1 MKLINIKGDTYYI
14 KGGTNTGVVKLDED
28 NVLIIDPGL
37 GGLRPKKIMG
47 LLKENNIKEKEPSL
61 MAKSMSWLKMN
72 FKIQMNEDD
81 QTIASLLFEG
91 CSMGI
96 ETLYKYLHQYENA
109 SSKIKEVTEKLIEIE
124 KELSQNIQN
133 YL

>member
-47 LLKENNIKEKEPSL
+47 LLKENNMKSRLILQVHDEIIVEAVDEELEMAEKIVREE
-61 MAKSMSWLKMN
+61 M
-72 FKIQMNEDD
+72 
-81 QTIASLLFEG
+81 
-91 CSMGI
+91 
-96 ETLYKYLHQYENA
+96 ENA
-109 SSKIKEVTEKLIEIE
+109 QSMDVKLDVDLNTGDSWYET
-124 KELSQNIQN
+124 K
-133 YL
+133 

>member
-1 MKLINIKGDTYYI
+1 MKMIKQ
-14 KGGTNTGVVKLDED
+14 L
-28 NVLIIDPGL
+28 
-37 GGLRPKKIMG
+37 
-47 LLKENNIKEKEPSL
+47 
-61 MAKSMSWLKMN
+61 
-72 FKIQMNEDD
+72 
-81 QTIASLLFEG
+81 ASLLFEG

>member
-1 MKLINIKGDTYYI
+1 MTLRRQLAHQFGQYRQEYEIIKGEITQGD
-14 KGGTNTGVVKLDED
+14 
-28 NVLIIDPGL
+28 
-37 GGLRPKKIMG
+37 
-47 LLKENNIKEKEPSL
+47 
-61 MAKSMSWLKMN
+61 
-72 FKIQMNEDD
+72 IQMNEDD

>member
-1 MKLINIKGDTYYI
+1 
-14 KGGTNTGVVKLDED
+14 
-28 NVLIIDPGL
+28 
-37 GGLRPKKIMG
+37 
-47 LLKENNIKEKEPSL
+47 
-61 MAKSMSWLKMN
+61 MN

-124 KELSQNIQN
+124 KRTIAKYTKLFINN
-133 YL
+133 YETNSFRNFFLNKPFDTSF

>member
-47 LLKENNIKEKEPSL
+47 LLKENN
-61 MAKSMSWLKMN
+61 
-72 FKIQMNEDD
+72 MNENNLYHFETKEEAIENLDNIIKDD
-81 QTIASLLFEG
+81 DVILVKASRGMNLEKVV
-91 CSMGI
+91 
-96 ETLYKYLHQYENA
+96 EYLN
-109 SSKIKEVTEKLIEIE
+109 K
-124 KELSQNIQN
+124 
-133 YL
+133 

>member
-47 LLKENNIKEKEPSL
+47 LLKENNMKIYEVEERTPLVAPLLNIWEEIWYSKLWNPGSYSQRAES
-61 MAKSMSWLKMN
+61 AGSWIL
-72 FKIQMNEDD
+72 
-81 QTIASLLFEG
+81 
-91 CSMGI
+91 
-96 ETLYKYLHQYENA
+96 
-109 SSKIKEVTEKLIEIE
+109 
-124 KELSQNIQN
+124 
-133 YL
+133 

>member
-47 LLKENNIKEKEPSL
+47 LLKENN
-61 MAKSMSWLKMN
+61 M
-72 FKIQMNEDD
+72 KISHIINTHEHEDHY
-81 QTIASLLFEG
+81 EG
-91 CSMGI
+91 CNQI
-96 ETLYKYLHQYENA
+96 KINDETIQIL
-109 SSKIKEVTEKLIEIE
+109 SSKKQKYI
-124 KELSQNIQN
+124 
-133 YL
+133 